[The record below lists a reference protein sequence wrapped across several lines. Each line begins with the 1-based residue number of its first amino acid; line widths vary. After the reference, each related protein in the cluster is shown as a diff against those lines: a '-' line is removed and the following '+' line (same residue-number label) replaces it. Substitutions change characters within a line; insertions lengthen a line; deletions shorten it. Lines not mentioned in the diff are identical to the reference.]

1 MNTKPANRRPLSS
14 SLGKRAPVGLGHKV
28 QPRLDLVESYSAQ
41 PIRPVLDSRE
51 HEPPHHANPRY
62 ERHPACSTLP
72 QASCRHPLTD
82 LAANTQLG
90 QCEDTVKGRFDRI
103 VPFLRTVAG
112 IATGV
117 EYVTR
122 VQELAQSSLGHT
134 FPEGLLSDNWI
145 NGHNLKGLFGYA
157 AFKALTAA
165 TEQFS
170 RRIKHEQEDA
180 DSAIGFLLDCGFHAI
195 DISPCAD
202 GRLKG
207 LLPYILRLP
216 MSAFTFRKAYA
227 GALFDIETD
236 VQQWQSI
243 ELRRFRE
250 GAPNFADAAT
260 RYLKIAVYHFSTS
273 DPTHEGCAAH
283 GSNDHAALE
292 AAHNRLIGL
301 RQAVEN
307 AFCCGASIET
317 LLIGV
322 DTDTDS
328 IRLHIPDSE
337 GALNGHRFV
346 DSAALYAQTL
356 GMDAEHAL
364 LAVHEAIRNASSRD
378 GWAKGHGG
386 PHEGMQRFLATL
398 LINNLSQ
405 IDYVVH
411 RCGGRYPLHDIGHAE
426 RFISAGDGFDE
437 VQIRNLAYYAHLH
450 TVEENTADIDVGI
463 KIFKKLNVARG
474 LPIPIAIHYRYD
486 SNVPG
491 ARDRAVERARRVRTA
506 IADRHHEL
514 SAAQLLQFRLSVQDR
529 PIGSPIEE
537 VPSA

>member
-1 MNTKPANRRPLSS
+1 MNNKPSSSRRRPG
-14 SLGKRAPVGLGHKV
+14 SLAKRAPVGLGHKV
-28 QPRLDLVESYSAQ
+28 QPRLDLIAPGSTAPA
-41 PIRPVLDSRE
+41 PI
-51 HEPPHHANPRY
+51 NPLY

-72 QASCRHPLTD
+72 QMACRHPLTD
-82 LAANTQLG
+82 LAANAQLG

-103 VPFLRTVAG
+103 VPFLRAVVG
-112 IATGV
+112 IPLGV

-134 FPEGLLSDNWI
+134 FPEALLEDNWI
-145 NGHNLKGLFGYA
+145 RGHNLRGLFGYA
-157 AFKALTAA
+157 AFKALAAA
-165 TEQFS
+165 TDQFS
-170 RRIKHEQEDA
+170 RRLKSEQEEVGA
-180 DSAIGFLLDCGFHAI
+180 SIGFLLDCGFHTL

-227 GALFDIETD
+227 GTLFDIETD
-236 VQQWQSI
+236 LQQWQSI
-243 ELRRFRE
+243 ELRRYRE
-250 GAPNFADAAT
+250 GVPNTADAAT

-283 GSNDHAALE
+283 GSNDHQAIE
-292 AAHNRLIGL
+292 ASHNQLIGL

-307 AFCCGASIET
+307 AFCCGASVET

-322 DTDTDS
+322 DTDTDAVR
-328 IRLHIPDSE
+328 IHIPDQD
-337 GALNGHRFV
+337 GNLNPHRYV
-346 DSAALYAQTL
+346 DNAALYAETL
-356 GMDAEHAL
+356 GMSADQAI
-364 LAVHEAIRNASSRD
+364 LAVHDAIRNASSRD
-378 GWAKGHGG
+378 GWAKGNGL
-386 PHEGMQRFLATL
+386 PHEGMQRFIATL

-426 RFISAGDGFDE
+426 RFISAGDGLDE

-450 TVEENTADIDVGI
+450 TVEENAADIDVGI

-474 LPIPIAIHYRYD
+474 LPIPIAVHYRYD

-491 ARDRAVERARRVRTA
+491 ARDRAVERARQVRAA
-506 IADRHHEL
+506 IANRHHEL
-514 SAAQLLQFRLSVQDR
+514 AAEQLLQFRLSVQDH

-537 VPSA
+537 VPVA